1 MTYRF
6 DCWRAR
12 PNFATIVNFALA
24 GYSAKFIADKINL
37 SADSDIKILM
47 VDSKDY

>member
-24 GYSAKFIADKINL
+24 GYSAKFAKL
-37 SADSDIKILM
+37 SAADSGQL
-47 VDSKDY
+47 